1 MSTATMGV
9 AALTQAI
16 KEELEHAFGQVAVE
30 GEVGSMTR
38 HRSGHWYFN
47 LVEGKAT
54 MNAVM
59 FRGNNQRLN
68 WVPEVGDKV
77 VAVGGIDVYAP
88 HGKYNL
94 IVRNLLPSGDGAR
107 ARALEQLK
115 LRLGE
120 EGLFDAERKQSLPF
134 LPRAIGI
141 VTSPTGAALQ
151 DMLNVVFRRFPMM
164 TVYLAPARVQGEGAA
179 EEVAAA
185 IELLNEHSQA
195 DVIIAGRGGGAIEDL
210 WAFNEEVTVRA
221 IAASQI
227 PVISAVGHETDTT
240 LADFAADVRA
250 PTPSAAAELVVP
262 EQAALLQLIDE
273 LWDRQQAAILR
284 RVRLSRE
291 RLADLRL
298 LHPGQRLSLQRA
310 RLRETQSRLLGSLSA
325 QVEVQR
331 SRLGQSAAR
340 LDALSPLAVLGRG
353 YSIARKG
360 EQVVRRSESVV
371 PGDLL
376 RLRFLSGSAEVRV
389 ESVQAPEGPEIED

>member
-1 MSTATMGV
+1 MATAPIGV
-9 AALTQAI
+9 EALTQAI
-16 KEELEHAFGQVAVE
+16 KEELELSFGQVAVE
-30 GEVGSMTR
+30 GELGSMTR

-54 MNAVM
+54 LNAVM

-68 WVPEVGDKV
+68 WLPQVGDKV

-94 IVRNLLPSGDGAR
+94 IVRNLMPAGDGAR

-115 LRLGE
+115 AKLAG
-120 EGLFDAERKQSLPF
+120 EGLFDSDRKQAPPF

-151 DMLNVVFRRFPMM
+151 DMLNVLFRRFPMM
-164 TVYLAPARVQGEGAA
+164 TVYLAAARVQGEGAA

-185 IELLNEHSQA
+185 IELLNEHGKS

-210 WAFNEEVTVRA
+210 WAFNEERAVRA
-221 IAASQI
+221 IAESSI
-227 PVISAVGHETDTT
+227 PVVSAVGHETDTT

-273 LWDRQQAAILR
+273 LWDRQQSAILR
-284 RVRLSRE
+284 RIRLSRE
-291 RLADLRL
+291 RLTDLRL
-298 LHPGQRLSLQRA
+298 VHPGQRLRVQRT
-310 RLRETQSRLLGSLSA
+310 RLNEVQGRLLRSVA
-325 QVEVQR
+325 VQMESQK

-360 EQVVRRSESVV
+360 DQIVRRAEEVRS
-371 PGDLL
+371 GDRLQ
-376 RLRFLSGSAEVRV
+376 LRFLSGSAEVQV
-389 ESVQAPEGPEIED
+389 ESTQPDGNS